1 MARNGFRV
9 FPLVIGVG
17 AAFVAGVSAASVLDD
32 REPINLYA
40 ADAGVRFVGFDV
52 AALPGNHFAVTWL
65 ERNAADQTESLRVAR
80 FDQNGERLGDAL
92 ILSETPEAE
101 NYPRLSDPVIGANSA
116 GDMVVVWNSGS
127 AEGAS
132 ECRQFVQFR
141 LVDSNGT
148 ASPVQLFFYPGAGS
162 NCNPE
167 VAMNEQGLSV
177 LSAWYGLED
186 KYLMQ
191 LRGQDGTS
199 VGGPMTRGQNVGSA
213 LPMAVALQESS
224 GMAVWSE
231 QEGPGTVLLASRFG
245 LTGDSLGDGDFR
257 FDNNA
262 HDADGLYQGSVSLDA
277 TANGGYLGAWLQSE
291 DDGQQLVYSQ
301 HIQRW
306 RADGTAAGSARVG
319 GTAFESSTDRMDLD
333 AGAGDSAILAWTH
346 SRDDGARE
354 RYATVV
360 YGHRAVRD
368 NPTVIAQSDAGLF
381 ESSALTKVAL
391 ADDTAMVLW
400 YEQDEESNGP
410 VLKARIGERPA
421 PAVES
426 DDGSGGGGGPIG
438 PVVLL
443 GTLALLLRR
452 KKPGGNLRPA

>member
-17 AAFVAGVSAASVLDD
+17 AAFVAAVSAASVLDD
-32 REPINLYA
+32 GEPINLYA

-52 AALPGNHFAVTWL
+52 AALPDNHFAVTWL
-65 ERNAADQTESLRVAR
+65 ERNAADQTESLRLAR
-80 FDQNGERLGDAL
+80 FDQNGEPLGDAL
-92 ILSETPEAE
+92 VISETFETE
-101 NYPRLSDPVIGANSA
+101 NYPNLSDPVIAASPAGNS
-116 GDMVVVWNSGS
+116 VVVWNSGS
-127 AEGAS
+127 AADSS

-141 LVDSNGT
+141 LVDNNDQ
-148 ASPVQLFFYPGAGS
+148 ASSVDVIDYPGAGFS
-162 NCNPE
+162 CNLE
-167 VAMNEQGLSV
+167 VAMNGQGLFV
-177 LSAWYGLED
+177 TSARYDVENR
-186 KYLMQ
+186 YLMQ
-191 LRGQDGTS
+191 VRGQDG
-199 VGGPMTRGQNVGSA
+199 VGVSGLITQGQNVGPT
-213 LPMAVALQESS
+213 LPLAVALQESS

-426 DDGSGGGGGPIG
+426 DGGSGGGGGPIG

>member
-9 FPLVIGVG
+9 FSLVIGVG
-17 AAFVAGVSAASVLDD
+17 AAFVAGVSAASVLDEG
-32 REPINLYA
+32 EPVNLYTA
-40 ADAGVRFVGFDV
+40 EAGVRFVGFDV
-52 AALPGNHFAVTWL
+52 AALPDNDFAVTWL

-141 LVDSNGT
+141 LVDSDGT
-148 ASPVQLFFYPGAGS
+148 ASPVQLFFYPGAGF

-245 LTGDSLGDGDFR
+245 LTGGSLGDGDFR

-262 HDADGLYQGSVSLDA
+262 HDANGLYQGLVSLDA
-277 TANGGYLGAWLQSE
+277 TADGGYLGAWLQTE
-291 DDGQQLVYSQ
+291 DGGQQPVYSQ
-301 HIQRW
+301 RIQRW

-319 GTAFESSTDRMDLD
+319 GTSFDAATDRMDLD

-346 SRDDGARE
+346 SGDDGARN

-360 YGHRAVRD
+360 YGNRAVRD
-368 NPTVIAQSDAGLF
+368 NPAMIAQSDAGLF
-381 ESSALTKVAL
+381 DSSALTRVAL

-421 PAVES
+421 PAAES
-426 DDGSGGGGGPIG
+426 DGGSGGGGPVGPM
-438 PVVLL
+438 VLL

-452 KKPGGNLRPA
+452 KKPSETVRFS

>member
-1 MARNGFRV
+1 MGRNGFRL
-9 FPLVIGVG
+9 FSLVVGLG
-17 AAFVAGVSAASVLDD
+17 AALNPTLSVASVLDQG
-32 REPINLYA
+32 EPVNLYA
-40 ADAGVRFVGFDV
+40 AEAGVRFVGFDV
-52 AALPGNHFAVTWL
+52 AALPGNEFAVTWL

-80 FDQNGERLGDAL
+80 FEQNGQRLGDAL
-92 ILSETPEAE
+92 ILSETPAAE
-101 NYPRLSDPVIGANSA
+101 NYPRLSDPVIGTNSA
-116 GDMVVVWNSGS
+116 GDMVVVWNSGP

-132 ECRQFVQFR
+132 ECREFVQFR

-148 ASPVQLFFYPGAGS
+148 ASPVQLFFYPGAGF

-231 QEGPGTVLLASRFG
+231 QEGPGTVLLASRFS
-245 LTGDSLGDGDFR
+245 LTGGALGDGDFR

-262 HDADGLYQGSVSLDA
+262 HDANGLYQSSVSLDA
-277 TANGGYLGAWLQSE
+277 TADGGYLGAWLQTE
-291 DDGQQLVYSQ
+291 DGGGQPVYSQ

-319 GTAFESSTDRMDLD
+319 GTSFDAASDRIDLD
-333 AGAGDSAILAWTH
+333 AGAGSSAILAWTD
-346 SRDDGARE
+346 SGDDGARK

-360 YGHRAVRD
+360 HGNRATGD
-368 NPTVIAQSDAGLF
+368 APAVIAQSDAALF
-381 ESSALTKVAL
+381 DSSALTRVAL
-391 ADDTAMVLW
+391 ANNTAMVLW

-410 VLKARIGERPA
+410 VLKARIGTLPEPA
-421 PAVES
+421 AEAN
-426 DDGSGGGGGPIG
+426 GGGGGGGPMG

-443 GTLALLLRR
+443 GALALLLR
-452 KKPGGNLRPA
+452 KKTPGGEVRPA

>member
-32 REPINLYA
+32 GEPINLYA

-52 AALPGNHFAVTWL
+52 AALPDNHFAVTWL

-80 FDQNGERLGDAL
+80 FDQNGEPLGDAL
-92 ILSETPEAE
+92 VISETFETE
-101 NYPRLSDPVIGANSA
+101 NYPNLSDPVIAASPAGNS
-116 GDMVVVWNSGS
+116 VVVWNSGNN
-127 AEGAS
+127 GGTS
-132 ECRQFVQFR
+132 ECRTSVLFQ
-141 LVDSNGT
+141 LINSDGT
-148 ASPVQLFFYPGAGS
+148 ASSSGLSEHAAGGS
-162 NCNPE
+162 NCYLD
-167 VAMNEQGLSV
+167 VAMNEQGLFS
-177 LSAWYGLED
+177 LSMLQWPITQYVV
-186 KYLMQ
+186 Q
-191 LRGQDGTS
+191 VFGQDGMGIS
-199 VGGPMTRGQNVGSA
+199 APLAFRRAPGPEIP
-213 LPMAVALQESS
+213 LAVALQESS
-224 GMAVWSE
+224 GMAVWSQQEE
-231 QEGPGTVLLASRFG
+231 QGTVLLAHRYDLAG
-245 LTGDSLGDGDFR
+245 YSLGDGDFR

-368 NPTVIAQSDAGLF
+368 NPTVIAQSEAGLF

-400 YEQDEESNGP
+400 YEQDDEDSGP
-410 VLKARIGERPA
+410 VLKARIGTLLDKT
-421 PAVES
+421 V
-426 DDGSGGGGGPIG
+426 DSGGGGGGSTG
-438 PVVLL
+438 PMVLL
-443 GTLALLLRR
+443 AALAMLFRK
-452 KKPGGNLRPA
+452 KKPGGNIRPA